1 MTKRILIT
9 GNSSGLGMG
18 LTKCYLAR
26 NWSVYGLSRRGN
38 SGLDSRLRDIKCDL
52 ANIDAIPTALD
63 VLLDGV
69 EKLDLVI
76 LNAGVLGRIK
86 DMGETSIAEIREVMD
101 INVWANKQI
110 MDWLLQAGIAPAQV
124 VMISSGAAVNGNRG
138 WGAYSLSKATLN
150 MLAKLYSR
158 EFLQTHICALAP
170 GLVDTAMQDFLC
182 DEVTDPRF
190 SPSADKLRAAR
201 GTPAMP
207 TPEQAGALIA
217 DAIPSLKSFPS
228 GDFID
233 IRNL

>member
-1 MTKRILIT
+1 MTKHILIT

-26 NWSVYGLSRRGN
+26 DWSVYGLSRRGY
-38 SGLDSRLRDIKCDL
+38 SGQHNKLHDIKCDL
-52 ANIDAIPTALD
+52 SEIDAIPSALD
-63 VLLDGV
+63 ALLAGV

-76 LNAGVLGRIK
+76 LNAGVLGKIK
-86 DMGETSIAEIREVMD
+86 DMSETSIAEIREVMD

-110 MDWLLQAGIAPAQV
+110 MDWLLQADIAPAQV

-138 WGAYSLSKATLN
+138 WGAYSLSKAALN

-158 EFLQTHICALAP
+158 ELPQTHTCALAP
-170 GLVDTAMQDFLC
+170 GLVDTAMQDYLC
-182 DEVTDPRF
+182 GEITDPRF

-201 GTPAMP
+201 GTSAMP

-217 DAIPSLKSFPS
+217 EAIPSLTSFPS